1 MCNLSAFFGYLDLKW
16 VMSATKSSEWNNMAN
31 LQCSAHARHFASCL
45 CEITLIGSYE
55 QVFLVD
61 RGPTVFFF
69 FWSGKISPQVS
80 LCTLQS

>member
-1 MCNLSAFFGYLDLKW
+1 MCNLSVFRYFGYLDLKW

-31 LQCSAHARHFASCL
+31 LQCSAHARHFTSCL

-61 RGPTVFFF
+61 RGPTAFF
-69 FWSGKISPQVS
+69 SGQVRYPHGFRFAH
-80 LCTLQS
+80 